1 MKKVQDSWLYS
12 VEVLALDLTGILVDG
27 ASFFIVYIIVSVSL
41 GEGHLC
47 VMIMCK
53 HACTNSMGRVYF
65 VACASCDFFFATLG

>member
-27 ASFFIVYIIVSVSL
+27 VSFFVLDYCFCL
-41 GEGHLC
+41 TWEGHLC

-53 HACTNSMGRVYF
+53 HACTSSMGRVYC
-65 VACASCDFFFATLG
+65 VACDSCDFFFAILE